1 MSKIALTPNASGT
14 GTLTIAAPNTSTN
27 RTLTLPDETGTLLS
41 STTNI
46 TSQAMNGPAFF
57 ASASGGGQSV
67 ATVTYTKVA
76 VASEAFDTNSCYDN
90 STYRFTPNVAGYY
103 RVDGRVYWVNSVTSS
118 TANIYKNG
126 ASYITR
132 YDQGTYANLMQECG
146 AIIYMNGSTDYLEL
160 YGYHQQ
166 GTNVSIW
173 TGMGTFFQAYLVRA
187 A

>member
-14 GTLTIAAPNTSTN
+14 GTLTIAAPNTSTD
-27 RTLTLPDETGTLLS
+27 RTLTLPDETGTIIS
-41 STTNI
+41 STS
-46 TSQAMNGPAFF
+46 SQVAGPAFF

-67 ATVTYTKVA
+67 ATGTYTKVE

-103 RVDGRVYWVNSVTSS
+103 RVDGRVYWQNSVTSS

-160 YGYHQQ
+160 YCLHNQ
-166 GTNVSIW
+166 GSNVSIW
-173 TGMGTFFQAYLVRA
+173 TGTGTFFQACLVRA